1 MTTGGAAIVEEN
13 DGRWLWPE
21 YYQAFPAF
29 SPETVRK
36 GCHPRKLLHPGGADK
51 AIVLVHGLTDSPF
64 YMVAIGAY
72 FHAVLGYN
80 VFLPLLQCH
89 GLRSPAGMA
98 GVSLAEWQ
106 KNVRFAID
114 SAALGAR
121 KVSLGGLST
130 GGALSYFLAHSEAK
144 VTGDI
149 YLFSA
154 ALGLAAC
161 PCGIPGRLKETLL
174 RLPFIGNMT
183 LGPPLIGR
191 HPYRYEWVSPNSAAE
206 LARLIREIDGLPRP
220 FIKPAGVAGRIFA
233 AWSEDDRVIS
243 LRRLRELQQR
253 VPDYLFTSFVIS
265 GTDRVD
271 HASVVL
277 KDPIYAIGAE
287 AGDRPLESANP
298 RFAEMVAAIA
308 SFEAAGDPR
317 PGVSR

>member
-1 MTTGGAAIVEEN
+1 MITGGAAIGAEN
-13 DGRWLWPE
+13 GDRWLWPE

-64 YMVAIGAY
+64 YMSAIGAY
-72 FHAVLGYN
+72 FHAVLGYD

-89 GLRSPAGMA
+89 GLKSPAGMA

-114 SAALGAR
+114 SATLGAR

-130 GGALSYFLAHSEAK
+130 GGALSYYLAHTEAK
-144 VTGDI
+144 ATGDL

-154 ALGLAAC
+154 ALGLADG
-161 PCGIPGRLKETLL
+161 PWGIPGRLKESLL
-174 RLPFIGNMT
+174 RLPFVANMT

-191 HPYRYEWVSPNSAAE
+191 HPYRYQWVSPNSAAE

-220 FIKPAGVAGRIFA
+220 FIKPGGAAGRIFA
-233 AWSEDDRVIS
+233 AWSECDRVIS
-243 LRRLRELQQR
+243 LDRLRELRQR
-253 VPDYLFTSFVIS
+253 TADTRFVPFVIPKS
-265 GTDRVD
+265 DRVD
-271 HASVVL
+271 HAGLVL
-277 KDPIYAIGAE
+277 KDPIYADRAEPGA
-287 AGDRPLESANP
+287 RPLETANP
-298 RFAEMVAAIA
+298 RFAEMMAAIA
-308 SFEAAGDPR
+308 RFEEAGDYR
-317 PGVSR
+317 PGDSR